1 MSRTASE
8 LQELSARHTW
18 GHFSQLAPSN
28 PSEIAVIDRGEG
40 CYVWDASGKRY
51 LDGLAG
57 LYTVNAGHGRSS
69 IANAMAQQAESL
81 AYFPLWTYT
90 HPVAIEL
97 AARLAKLAPGDL
109 NRVFFTTGGSEAVES
124 AWKLAR
130 QYHATRGEP
139 KRYKAIARQTA
150 YHGTTMGALSLTGV
164 AEIRGLFEPL
174 VPGGI
179 HVENTNRYRCAF
191 CASGPSCTLQ
201 CADDIERAIL
211 REGADTVAAVFLEP
225 VQNSG
230 GCFTPPPGYFERVRE
245 ICDRHG
251 VLLVSDEVI
260 CAFGRLGAYFGA
272 ERVGSQPD
280 MITMAK
286 GLTSG
291 YAPLGGV
298 MVSDKVAEP
307 FLEDGS
313 MFMHGITFGGH
324 PVSCAAAMANLD
336 VFEAEDLNGHVLGHE
351 DEFRA
356 ALDTLAD
363 LPVVGDIRGM
373 GYFYAIE
380 LVKDRDTRE
389 TFSAD
394 EGERLLRK
402 LLTPRLFELGLI
414 CRADDRGDPV
424 LQLSPALVAGT
435 DEFDMI
441 ADVIR
446 TALTESMGALSA

>member
-211 REGADTVAAVFLEP
+211 REGADTIAAVFLEP

-251 VLLVSDEVI
+251 VLLVNGEPQVLPPAATTSYLVRLAMGQRPDSLLALLGLPKSLVQP
-260 CAFGRLGAYFGA
+260 GR
-272 ERVGSQPD
+272 
-280 MITMAK
+280 T
-286 GLTSG
+286 
-291 YAPLGGV
+291 
-298 MVSDKVAEP
+298 
-307 FLEDGS
+307 
-313 MFMHGITFGGH
+313 
-324 PVSCAAAMANLD
+324 
-336 VFEAEDLNGHVLGHE
+336 
-351 DEFRA
+351 
-356 ALDTLAD
+356 
-363 LPVVGDIRGM
+363 
-373 GYFYAIE
+373 AIE
-380 LVKDRDTRE
+380 LPLNKALAEIVERFHGVVSASPMRLASGAPRHIFPFSPRYPWNGDDFGPLVVPRKGGSIRIDVDDFPLYDRIMSTYEGHALSADRDRLMIDGRPLE
-389 TFSAD
+389 AYVVERNYYFVLGDSRHFSAD
-394 EGERLLRK
+394 SRYWGFL
-402 LLTPRLFELGLI
+402 PQDHIVG
-414 CRADDRGDPV
+414 RG
-424 LQLSPALVAGT
+424 
-435 DEFDMI
+435 
-441 ADVIR
+441 
-446 TALTESMGALSA
+446 GAVVFHGGVR

>member
-164 AEIRGLFEPL
+164 AEIRG
-174 VPGGI
+174 
-179 HVENTNRYRCAF
+179 
-191 CASGPSCTLQ
+191 
-201 CADDIERAIL
+201 
-211 REGADTVAAVFLEP
+211 
-225 VQNSG
+225 
-230 GCFTPPPGYFERVRE
+230 
-245 ICDRHG
+245 
-251 VLLVSDEVI
+251 
-260 CAFGRLGAYFGA
+260 
-272 ERVGSQPD
+272 
-280 MITMAK
+280 
-286 GLTSG
+286 
-291 YAPLGGV
+291 
-298 MVSDKVAEP
+298 
-307 FLEDGS
+307 
-313 MFMHGITFGGH
+313 
-324 PVSCAAAMANLD
+324 
-336 VFEAEDLNGHVLGHE
+336 
-351 DEFRA
+351 
-356 ALDTLAD
+356 
-363 LPVVGDIRGM
+363 
-373 GYFYAIE
+373 
-380 LVKDRDTRE
+380 
-389 TFSAD
+389 
-394 EGERLLRK
+394 
-402 LLTPRLFELGLI
+402 
-414 CRADDRGDPV
+414 
-424 LQLSPALVAGT
+424 
-435 DEFDMI
+435 
-441 ADVIR
+441 
-446 TALTESMGALSA
+446 

>member
-1 MSRTASE
+1 
-8 LQELSARHTW
+8 
-18 GHFSQLAPSN
+18 
-28 PSEIAVIDRGEG
+28 
-40 CYVWDASGKRY
+40 
-51 LDGLAG
+51 
-57 LYTVNAGHGRSS
+57 
-69 IANAMAQQAESL
+69 
-81 AYFPLWTYT
+81 
-90 HPVAIEL
+90 
-97 AARLAKLAPGDL
+97 
-109 NRVFFTTGGSEAVES
+109 
-124 AWKLAR
+124 
-130 QYHATRGEP
+130 
-139 KRYKAIARQTA
+139 
-150 YHGTTMGALSLTGV
+150 
-164 AEIRGLFEPL
+164 
-174 VPGGI
+174 
-179 HVENTNRYRCAF
+179 
-191 CASGPSCTLQ
+191 
-201 CADDIERAIL
+201 
-211 REGADTVAAVFLEP
+211 
-225 VQNSG
+225 
-230 GCFTPPPGYFERVRE
+230 
-245 ICDRHG
+245 

-260 CAFGRLGAYFGA
+260 CAFGRIGAYFGA